1 MKTLFYN
8 AKVITMDTD
17 KQAQALLVD
26 DDKIAAV
33 GLNEELLNQPY
44 DQKIDLEGK
53 TILPGFIDAHS
64 HLSSY
69 AGTFTQANLEGAKS
83 YSDIKDTL
91 LSFAKDSELTSGQW
105 LIANSYDHNRLAE
118 KKHPTKEFLD
128 QIFPDNPVILQH
140 QSGHFGVFNSV
151 ALEKLNLQGTDQDGY
166 EEENAYIEAIKKV
179 PLSEANTLLRSYK
192 KAFEAYASYGITTV
206 QEGMM
211 VSAMV
216 PMYQLLLHNDSF
228 MLDVVG
234 YPQINDADRFYNS
247 FPDHETYNKHFR
259 LGGYKII
266 LDGSPQGRTAWM
278 RAPYLNSNNYG
289 VSSLKDE
296 EVEAALNKALHDHRQ
311 LLSHCNGDRAAQQ
324 LLRMAKKVD
333 QEGKLKELRPV
344 IIHGQL
350 LGVDQLPE
358 VKHLGF
364 IPSFFIAHVYHWGD
378 IHIENFGLARAS
390 QISPANSTLKENI
403 LLTFHQDSPVIKPD
417 MLETLWC
424 ATNRLTKNGILLG
437 KEEIIPIKEALK
449 AITINAAYQYGEED
463 TKGSLVKGKN
473 ADLVILD
480 QDPLEIDQK
489 NLRDIKV
496 LQTYKDGK
504 LIYQHE
510 L

>member
-1 MKTLFYN
+1 
-8 AKVITMDTD
+8 
-17 KQAQALLVD
+17 
-26 DDKIAAV
+26 
-33 GLNEELLNQPY
+33 
-44 DQKIDLEGK
+44 
-53 TILPGFIDAHS
+53 
-64 HLSSY
+64 
-69 AGTFTQANLEGAKS
+69 
-83 YSDIKDTL
+83 
-91 LSFAKDSELTSGQW
+91 
-105 LIANSYDHNRLAE
+105 
-118 KKHPTKEFLD
+118 
-128 QIFPDNPVILQH
+128 
-140 QSGHFGVFNSV
+140 
-151 ALEKLNLQGTDQDGY
+151 
-166 EEENAYIEAIKKV
+166 
-179 PLSEANTLLRSYK
+179 
-192 KAFEAYASYGITTV
+192 
-206 QEGMM
+206 
-211 VSAMV
+211 
-216 PMYQLLLHNDSF
+216 
-228 MLDVVG
+228 
-234 YPQINDADRFYNS
+234 
-247 FPDHETYNKHFR
+247 
-259 LGGYKII
+259 
-266 LDGSPQGRTAWM
+266 
-278 RAPYLNSNNYG
+278 
-289 VSSLKDE
+289 
-296 EVEAALNKALHDHRQ
+296 
-311 LLSHCNGDRAAQQ
+311 
-324 LLRMAKKVD
+324 MAKKVD